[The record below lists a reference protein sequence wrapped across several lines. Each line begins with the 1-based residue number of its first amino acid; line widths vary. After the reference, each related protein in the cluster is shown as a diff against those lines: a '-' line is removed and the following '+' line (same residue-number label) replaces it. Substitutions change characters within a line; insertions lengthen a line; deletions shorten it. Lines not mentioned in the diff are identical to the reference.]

1 MMEPKHLSRK
11 FILAMATLI
20 AALIALGFR
29 WIEGTLFGSVLIA
42 NITVYNTANVM
53 QKKGETNV
61 PSS

>member
-1 MMEPKHLSRK
+1 MNKFLSRK
-11 FILAMATLI
+11 YSLSIATLV
-20 AALIALGFR
+20 AACVALGMG
-29 WIEGTLFGSVLIA
+29 WIEGTLFGSILIA